1 MPERVTVS
9 VRQLVEFL
17 LRGGDIDSGAAGGRD
32 RMAQGSALHPAAAA
46 GGWKALPPRGI
57 PDPDP

>member
-32 RMAQGSALHPAAAA
+32 RMAQGSACTGGCA
-46 GGWKALPPRGI
+46 GG
-57 PDPDP
+57 